1 MDVCFVHVGFIP
13 TSAWLVLPTLSSF
26 PLSVYAS
33 RRNYFLS
40 ISFNSRVDRPSGPP
54 PPPVEEIPTPG
65 RAATATEEPKPTVTP
80 SPKPVTV
87 QQVPKATVAPVAK
100 AKAPTAPPPL
110 RPENEDD
117 CQICLLPMDIASE
130 VEMLACGHKLHNHC
144 IEAGLQ
150 SSGGGPRDAQCGF
163 IFCKALFGVAVAS
176 KQEDLEYF

>member
-1 MDVCFVHVGFIP
+1 M
-13 TSAWLVLPTLSSF
+13 WLVLPTLSSF

-40 ISFNSRVDRPSGPP
+40 ICFNSRVDRPSGL

-87 QQVPKATVAPVAK
+87 EPVPKATVAPVAK
-100 AKAPTAPPPL
+100 AKAPIAPPPL
-110 RPENEDD
+110 RPENEDN

-130 VEMLACGHKLHNHC
+130 VEMLACGHKLHKHC

-150 SSGGGPRDAQCGF
+150 SLGAGPRDAQCGYRY
-163 IFCKALFGVAVAS
+163 CKALFGVPVAS
-176 KQEDLEYF
+176 KQEDFEYF